1 MLACKYAVCVFEE
14 IDEREFNLNVPL
26 EYGFMRALNR
36 QVLLLKDQ
44 RMPRLPADMTGKVY
58 HPLDSYNT
66 SETIGREI
74 NKWVEKDLGIGR
86 IGEQAEI
93 LALMEHLPR
102 TVVVL
107 ARFTEERKTF
117 YEDILDN
124 LRKHRYRPS
133 LYDSVEVHGRGA
145 AGSVSVARLARFVIA
160 DITDDENLTQEVM
173 EMASYMPSVPVQP
186 IFNAVKGEWE
196 DFEYFRHYRSALE
209 RLRLHNRNIL
219 APIRYEDQQE
229 LLSHLQ
235 ERIITAAEKFIG
247 GNENPPI

>member
-1 MLACKYAVCVFEE
+1 
-14 IDEREFNLNVPL
+14 
-26 EYGFMRALNR
+26 MRALNR

-58 HPLDSYNT
+58 HPLDSYNI

-124 LRKHRYRPS
+124 LETRIQAQSVRFRGGSWARRSRLCFSCSTGAIRNCRY
-133 LYDSVEVHGRGA
+133 H
-145 AGSVSVARLARFVIA
+145 
-160 DITDDENLTQEVM
+160 
-173 EMASYMPSVPVQP
+173 
-186 IFNAVKGEWE
+186 
-196 DFEYFRHYRSALE
+196 
-209 RLRLHNRNIL
+209 
-219 APIRYEDQQE
+219 
-229 LLSHLQ
+229 
-235 ERIITAAEKFIG
+235 
-247 GNENPPI
+247 